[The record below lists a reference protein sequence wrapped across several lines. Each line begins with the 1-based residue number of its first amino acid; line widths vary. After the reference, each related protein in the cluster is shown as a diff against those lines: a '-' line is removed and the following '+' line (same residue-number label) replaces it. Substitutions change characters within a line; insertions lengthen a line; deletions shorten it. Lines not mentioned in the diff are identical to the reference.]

1 MLCSLSI
8 DKNSTPGSRTNR
20 PLFRALKYI
29 LSPCIKTLLNV
40 VNDHADNG
48 IFRAVRSADKLIKA
62 HCLPL
67 EWTLNSSSP
76 WWILAERNKAIL
88 TWFLREVF
96 VYFASS
102 QIQNKKLANS
112 WELRFCRA
120 HRIVHAHAVQYF
132 SRTLPLSPPRNYDI
146 LNMDKREIEIS
157 TTHRSRERLGRV
169 NSGETLACQH

>member
-1 MLCSLSI
+1 MLCSRGAITNFGNVYI

-29 LSPCIKTLLNV
+29 LPPCIKTLNV

-48 IFRAVRSADKLIKA
+48 IFWAVRSADKLIKVQ
-62 HCLPL
+62 CLSL

-88 TWFLREVF
+88 TWFLRKVF

-112 WELRFCRA
+112 WEFRFCRA
-120 HRIVHAHAVQYF
+120 HIVHAYAIQYF
-132 SRTLPLSPPRNYDI
+132 SRTLPRFPLELRHLKYGQTRDRNLD
-146 LNMDKREIEIS
+146 N
-157 TTHRSRERLGRV
+157 T
-169 NSGETLACQH
+169 

>member
-1 MLCSLSI
+1 M
-8 DKNSTPGSRTNR
+8 
-20 PLFRALKYI
+20 
-29 LSPCIKTLLNV
+29 SPCTKTLLNV
-40 VNDHADNG
+40 VNDHAHNG
-48 IFRAVRSADKLIKA
+48 IFWAVRSADKLIKA
-62 HCLPL
+62 HCLAL

-120 HRIVHAHAVQYF
+120 HRIVHAHAIQYF
-132 SRTLPLSPPRNYDI
+132 SRALPGSPPELRQLKYGQTRDRNLD
-146 LNMDKREIEIS
+146 N
-157 TTHRSRERLGRV
+157 T
-169 NSGETLACQH
+169 